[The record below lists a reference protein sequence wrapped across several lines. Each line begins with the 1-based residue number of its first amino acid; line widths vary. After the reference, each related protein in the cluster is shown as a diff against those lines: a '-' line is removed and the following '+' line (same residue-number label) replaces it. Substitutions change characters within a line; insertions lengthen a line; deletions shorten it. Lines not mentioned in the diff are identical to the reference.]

1 MPGYDHLNFP
11 GDYKLDEIKI
21 INAVGEPLTLR
32 MGQVQELNIYED
44 INSSSLTG
52 SMSIIDAHNII
63 TQAQLQGNERLI
75 FKLHTLIPL
84 IIVAVRIP
92 VTLPAG
98 AELTPMVGIA
108 LYPPPLLL
116 KVINLID
123 PSVLNPTTALA
134 VAPVPTSVRVWEDP
148 RSVDKP
154 SSEVP
159 SALSPIRVS
168 SISETPVSITSSS

>member
-63 TQAQLQGNERLI
+63 TQAQLQGRTP
-75 FKLHTLIPL
+75 KK
-84 IIVAVRIP
+84 IIVVPGKI
-92 VTLPAG
+92 VNI
-98 AELTPMVGIA
+98 VG
-108 LYPPPLLL
+108 
-116 KVINLID
+116 
-123 PSVLNPTTALA
+123 
-134 VAPVPTSVRVWEDP
+134 
-148 RSVDKP
+148 
-154 SSEVP
+154 
-159 SALSPIRVS
+159 
-168 SISETPVSITSSS
+168 